1 MSVDVFAWV
10 IFIKIA
16 QSVILYFCSTT
27 DCWIYI
33 DSLNHWVHFQ
43 ALHHLYIFVGFYVAT
58 GKIHENVLF
67 QVLLSLNISGEDGGI
82 NFQVST
88 E

>member
-1 MSVDVFAWV
+1 
-10 IFIKIA
+10 
-16 QSVILYFCSTT
+16 
-27 DCWIYI
+27 
-33 DSLNHWVHFQ
+33 
-43 ALHHLYIFVGFYVAT
+43 VAT

>member
-1 MSVDVFAWV
+1 MYLHGLHSLKLPKV
-10 IFIKIA
+10 
-16 QSVILYFCSTT
+16 LYLTVEF
-27 DCWIYI
+27 I
-33 DSLNHWVHFQ
+33 DSQKSHWVPFQ

-67 QVLLSLNISGEDGGI
+67 QVLLSLHISGGDGGI